1 MFANRSAFS
10 SYKPVQDEVISVSG
24 LHKLPVKGCGSVR
37 FHTLINPNQTLDM
50 TLTDIL
56 HIPNLGANLVSLGT
70 LHRKGVQISSF
81 DKGLTMSLNGNV
93 LFYTKLIG
101 TTETL
106 YWVQCANTNANT
118 AFLANG

>member
-1 MFANRSAFS
+1 MFANCSAFS
-10 SYKPVQDEVISVSG
+10 SYKPIQDEVISVGG
-24 LHKLPVKGCGSVR
+24 LHKLPVKGRGSVR

-50 TLTDIL
+50 TLTNVL

-70 LHRKGVQISSF
+70 LHCKGVQILSF

-93 LFYTKLIG
+93 LFHAKLIG

-106 YWVQCANTNANT
+106 SQVQCANTDTNT
-118 AFLANG
+118 AFLADG